1 MCHNGEINTLRGN
14 KNWMRSRSGLIESD
28 YFGDDMSQILPVTS
42 ENMSDS
48 GNMDA
53 VMEMAVKAGK
63 RSLPETVS
71 EHGMRTKMK

>member
-1 MCHNGEINTLRGN
+1 MCHNGEINMCGN
-14 KNWMRSRSGLIESD
+14 KNGCAADLIESD

-53 VMEMAVKAGK
+53 VMEMAVKAGQAEPA
-63 RSLPETVS
+63 RDGG
-71 EHGMRTKMK
+71 EHEIRQK